1 MAVSADEIVLVRAD
15 RMAWFVAGAR
25 TVVRRVL
32 TFGGV
37 VAAGWLL
44 ALVFGLLGAAPAVA
58 DTTAAT
64 AAARLD
70 VLDSAVPG
78 PAFQAGVFPTGG
90 GGLSVSRDA
99 EAKAG
104 RGVDG
109 LTSQSKPG
117 SPAPVSAD
125 HHSGANGFLPQ
136 GGGGSGLSWP
146 GAGDVTRFVHDP
158 RVTARRA
165 PVARAVSPAVRTAA
179 DDPSFSPD

>member
-1 MAVSADEIVLVRAD
+1 MAR
-15 RMAWFVAGAR
+15 FVAGAR

-32 TFGGV
+32 ALGGL

-44 ALVFGLLGAAPAVA
+44 ALVFGLLGAAPAIA

-64 AAARLD
+64 ETAHLD
-70 VLDSAVPG
+70 VLDPAAPG

-90 GGLSVSRDA
+90 GGFSVSGDA
-99 EAKAG
+99 EAMAG

-109 LTSQSKPG
+109 LTSQSKPAFPT
-117 SPAPVSAD
+117 PASAD
-125 HHSGANGFLPQ
+125 HNSGANGFVPQ

-158 RVTARRA
+158 RVTARRVPA
-165 PVARAVSPAVRTAA
+165 ARAFPPVVRTAA
-179 DDPSFSPD
+179 DDPSISPD